1 MSIDNIEILPFVI
14 RELYKNSLIE
24 SAEKNSVATS
34 KEEKRTPD
42 GYPADQIRYL
52 GNNSRNIL
60 IIIDEEE
67 HAFLGDAELN
77 FLIAIFNACN
87 VTMENIAL
95 VNSHKNE
102 LVTYENMMKQF
113 RPAIVLFFGTEPQHL
128 GFPVQIPMYQVQQY
142 NKQQYMCAPALEK
155 LAADVEQK
163 KLLWAALKKI
173 FLIG

>member
-14 RELYKNSLIE
+14 KELYKNSLIE
-24 SAEKNSVATS
+24 NIEINSVTTS
-34 KEEKRTPD
+34 KSDARTED

-60 IIIDEEE
+60 IIIDEKE
-67 HAFLGDAELN
+67 HAFLGDAELS
-77 FLIAIFNACN
+77 FLIAVFNACT

-95 VNSHKNE
+95 VNSSDNK
-102 LVTYENMMKQF
+102 LVTYENLMKQF
-113 RPAIVLFFGTEPQHL
+113 RPAIVLFFGIEPQHL

-142 NKQQYMCAPALEK
+142 NKQQYMCAPALQV
-155 LAADVEQK
+155 LAAEVEQK

-173 FLIG
+173 FMIG

>member
-24 SAEKNSVATS
+24 GDKKDSATAP
-34 KEEKRTPD
+34 KEEKRTQD
-42 GYPADQIRYL
+42 GYSADQIRYL
-52 GNNSRNIL
+52 GNNSKNIL
-60 IIIDEEE
+60 IIIDEKE
-67 HAFLGDAELN
+67 HAFLGDTELN
-77 FLIAIFNACN
+77 FLIAIFNACT

-102 LVTYENMMKQF
+102 LVTYDNVMAQF

-142 NKQQYMCAPALEK
+142 NKQQYMCAPALQQ